1 MLNAIRVSQRF
12 GVAALVLLSVALL
25 LALSTPAN
33 AQMLPDRAVVTFS
46 QPVEVPGHVLP
57 PGTYVFRT
65 FDDNA
70 LVQIYSADEKQ
81 LFTTVSTIPTD
92 RSSGNNGDECYF
104 QLVKTRADAPQEVE
118 EFYLP
123 GHLNAMQFVYP
134 SVKEHHKGL

>member
-12 GVAALVLLSVALL
+12 GVAALALLSVALL

-65 FDDNA
+65 FEDNSI
-70 LVQIYSADEKQ
+70 VQVYSANEKQ
-81 LFTTVSTIPTD
+81 LFATASTIPTD
-92 RSSGNNGDECYF
+92 RSSANNDECYF

-134 SVKEHHKGL
+134 SANEHHKGL